1 MHAVVAVVA
10 VMLHAVVAVMLHAML
25 KYAMQLISLQ
35 KQPLQSLLIS
45 LQNQLQAEKLQV
57 CRCNA
62 AMLKYA
68 DAITVAAM
76 LHAILK
82 YADAIKAANS
92 IQISNNNYN
101 NDNNSKILFAGFPR
115 TALNNQPMLQGL
127 LQPLTKTVTTTTT
140 PTVYNNNHINNS
152 SSDNK

>member
-45 LQNQLQAEKLQV
+45 LQNQLQ
-57 CRCNA
+57 
-62 AMLKYA
+62 
-68 DAITVAAM
+68 
-76 LHAILK
+76 
-82 YADAIKAANS
+82 ADAIKAANS

-140 PTVYNNNHINNS
+140 PTAYNNNHINNS